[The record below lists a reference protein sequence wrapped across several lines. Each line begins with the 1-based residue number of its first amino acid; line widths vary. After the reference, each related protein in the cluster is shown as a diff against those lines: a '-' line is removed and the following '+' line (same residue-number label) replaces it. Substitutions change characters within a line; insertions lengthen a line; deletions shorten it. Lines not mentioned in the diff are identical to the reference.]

1 MQGEFDMEGQEMPI
15 GFAFQMA
22 LNQNAMENFARMTE
36 DEKKQVLDAA
46 RNVHTR
52 EQMRS
57 VVEDLGKL
65 G

>member
-1 MQGEFDMEGQEMPI
+1 MDQQEMPM

-22 LNQNAMENFARMTE
+22 LNQNAMENFAGMTE
-36 DEKKQVLDAA
+36 EEKRQVLDAA
-46 RNVHTR
+46 RNVHTK

-57 VVEDLGKL
+57 IVENLGQL

>member
-1 MQGEFDMEGQEMPI
+1 MDEQEMPI

-22 LNQNAMENFARMTE
+22 LNQSAMENFAGMTE
-36 DEKKQVLDAA
+36 EEKKQVLNAA
-46 RNVHTR
+46 RNVRTK

-57 VVEDLGKL
+57 IVEDLGQL

>member
-1 MQGEFDMEGQEMPI
+1 MEEQEMPI

-22 LNQNAMENFARMTE
+22 LNQNAMENFVEMTE
-36 DEKKQVLDAA
+36 EEKKQVLEAA
-46 RNVHTR
+46 RNVHTK

-57 VVEDLGKL
+57 IVEDLGQL

>member
-1 MQGEFDMEGQEMPI
+1 MEEQEMPI

-22 LNQNAMENFARMTE
+22 LNQNAMKNFAEMTE
-36 DEKKQVLDAA
+36 EEKKQVLEAA

-52 EQMRS
+52 EQMRGI
-57 VVEDLGKL
+57 VADLGQL

>member
-1 MQGEFDMEGQEMPI
+1 MEEQEMPI

-22 LNQNAMENFARMTE
+22 LNQNAMKNFAEMTE
-36 DEKKQVLDAA
+36 EEKKQVLEAA

-52 EQMRS
+52 EQMRDI
-57 VVEDLGKL
+57 VADLGQL

>member
-1 MQGEFDMEGQEMPI
+1 MDQQEMPI

-22 LNQNAMENFARMTE
+22 LNQNAMENFAGMTE
-36 DEKKQVLDAA
+36 EEKRQVLDAA
-46 RNVHTR
+46 RNVHTK

-57 VVEDLGKL
+57 IVENLGQL

>member
-1 MQGEFDMEGQEMPI
+1 MEEQEMPI

-22 LNQNAMENFARMTE
+22 LNQNAMKNFAGMTE
-36 DEKKQVLDAA
+36 EEKKQVLEAA

-57 VVEDLGKL
+57 IVADLGQL